1 MITVMGLVVNVV
13 LAVVL
18 APILILVALD
28 QLTRFERTQA
38 WADRQL
44 AGIKARVRGRKGR
57 D

>member
-1 MITVMGLVVNVV
+1 MGLVVNLG

-18 APILILVALD
+18 APVLVLVALD
-28 QLTRFERTQA
+28 QLTRFERTRP

-44 AGIKARVRGRKGR
+44 ARIIARVRAIRGR